1 MTAFIIL
8 AAVLVAGAL
17 LFVVPPLLGFGRRS
31 RDAAARQ
38 RQAETVLLV
47 LREQLAELEAEH
59 RAGRLDD
66 AAHAR
71 ARAELEAR
79 ALDEGVSADA
89 GADVR
94 PASATAVLTALVV
107 PLAAIGIYLS
117 LGEPGGLDPAR
128 TAPPSASQFSTE
140 QIAGLVGGLVD
151 RIEKEG
157 GDATAWQM
165 LARSYA
171 MLGDLPGAANA
182 WSRIGAK
189 VPDDANVLAD
199 WADLLV
205 ANAKGDF
212 SGEPDRLLARALEI
226 DADNPK
232 ALALAGTAAFE
243 RQDFATAA
251 TLWERVLKQI
261 PVTEPVRESVL
272 ASVNQ
277 ARAGAGLAPLEGAST
292 PAAAQ
297 PGAERPAAQPD
308 AVATT
313 VEPLTISG
321 TVSLAPELAASVE
334 PGQTVFVF
342 ARPQGGGMPIAA
354 LRFSAG
360 DLPASFS
367 FANAQRMSDAP
378 LPDQIVVAA
387 RLSRRGDVMP
397 QPGDLESAITPTA
410 PDAAGVSLVLDKVR
424 Q

>member
-17 LFVVPPLLGFGRRS
+17 LFVVPPLLGYGS
-31 RDAAARQ
+31 RNRNAVARQ

-59 RAGRLDD
+59 RAGRIDGE
-66 AAHAR
+66 AHAR

-79 ALDEGVSADA
+79 ALDEGAAADA
-89 GADVR
+89 GADPR
-94 PASATAVLTALVV
+94 PASAFAVLVALVV

-117 LGEPGGLDPAR
+117 LGEPDGLDPAR
-128 TAPPSASQFSTE
+128 VAQPRATEFSPE
-140 QIAGLVGGLVD
+140 QIAGMVNGLVD
-151 RIEKEG
+151 RIEREG

-171 MLGDLPGAANA
+171 MLGDLPGAAKA
-182 WSRIGAK
+182 WARISTK
-189 VPDDANVLAD
+189 VPDDADVLAD

-212 SGEPDRLLARALEI
+212 SGEPDRLLARALALN
-226 DADNPK
+226 ADNPK

-243 RQDFATAA
+243 RKDFATAA

-261 PVTEPVRESVL
+261 PATEPVRESVL

-277 ARAGAGLAPLEGAST
+277 ARAGAGLAPLEGAAA
-292 PAAAQ
+292 PAPAPVVAQ
-297 PGAERPAAQPD
+297 GAD
-308 AVATT
+308 AGALA
-313 VEPLTISG
+313 PLTISG
-321 TVSLAPELAASVE
+321 TVSIAPELAAGVE

-342 ARPQGGGMPIAA
+342 ARSPGGGMPIAA
-354 LRFSAG
+354 LRFTAG
-360 DLPASFS
+360 ELPASFS
-367 FANAQRMSDAP
+367 FADAQRMSDAP
-378 LPDQIVVAA
+378 LPEQIVVAA
-387 RLSRRGDVMP
+387 RLSRKGEVMP
-397 QPGDLESAITPTA
+397 QPGDLEGSVTASA
-410 PDAAGVSLVLDKVR
+410 PDAAGVALVIDKVR